1 MAIPYGDL
9 KALHQTLYDA
19 GVVKDTLV
27 DWSAKQAAQTGTDLY
42 AEGMNDSWAK
52 QYSHGLNEFLE
63 STGLPNITGR
73 FGEAVGGLVG
83 APESGRQIGQY
94 IPRMTVES
102 LPMLA
107 GYAAAPFT
115 GGASIPIG
123 LGVSAALTGFGTYGE
138 TGSLPAAAI
147 SGGAMLAG
155 PAVFGVGAKLGL
167 RAAGAPLIRGAAYET
182 TEPALAAIAAQQGV
196 QPGVQ
201 IAERIPINLLQGAA
215 GQIGANVA
223 GAGLFSAAGAAQ
235 QLVQGQAP
243 SFSPTDLLLQ
253 ATLGQGPFAALH
265 LTKGGR
271 AALGGRT
278 SRERAAQLNDSIKV
292 ATDAQAAAE
301 RMREIEAKAPDEEF
315 PETVDTGLAAD
326 VSDNATIN
334 DARVAE
340 AGLKEEGTTLG
351 TEQLA
356 TVATKDQELAV
367 EQGLQPGNVF
377 GAQMDANTPR
387 REVSGAILSDET
399 GHRFIRVGDD
409 PANGDLAG
417 KVIGWDKKLDPEGL
431 AEGRF
436 SVPEG
441 YHAEYG
447 LRDDGTLD
455 VARALDAVDK
465 LTSVA
470 TTGGDLSKATHTLNG
485 IRAKYR
491 LDPVDDVE
499 VSRRIETGE
508 VGDPQS
514 AIRALNNEMR
524 RMVEADDAKVAAP
537 VPAETRAAAGDVAV
551 KQIVEGVASG
561 PKSEATE
568 KILALRREH
577 ANRPKFFLDRLVKL
591 ADTDPAVAAE
601 VAKYGGLEALRP
613 QVIPGL
619 GDVFMR
625 LDKLPREDTAAG
637 RPIAQVIK
645 ESLTKIAGATPNK
658 EDLVKLMDYATM
670 GRSEMLRKHG
680 ITKRDL
686 SEWIREPHV
695 AEWAQR
701 LDEQMRG
708 GAGGEGVPYVPID
721 PAHKAIVDAVSGTGR
736 NALDYLINQAD
747 PAYANLARHF
757 TRYLPLLDKTTV
769 RVDTKMGPAIAQHN
783 PLTGDVTI
791 NLRQHN
797 LRGGKAEFDNT
808 VMHEMLHALTMRQ
821 LFQPWNV
828 GYANQLTKMRLNVM
842 KQMPKPIR
850 EVAGRAIESNW
861 LERYNRGEATWK
873 ELYPEGAPQKLKDRV
888 YGVLDDH
895 EFITQAFTTDFLNDL
910 AGMRGVGKVNARE
923 GFIKWAGDMLG
934 VDLGGT
940 ALSDLWKVTGEVT
953 RINNYVA
960 TAQGYAQ
967 RYFENQGMSAD
978 NARVLAGLS
987 AKVASIGGERKVT
1000 AENIVGAVMDTPK
1013 FSPEVQAA
1021 SRSLVDFVNGML
1033 KGDVPEARFAA
1044 ISEAAT
1050 KEIGLPTI
1058 APRHMVNYVN
1068 EVLLGK
1074 RVMGDELMLLDPV
1087 VTDYIYAVAREARNV
1102 LSAVDGMLDPSVTP
1116 YVEGAEKLNRGVIKE
1131 VIGRVDKVMEREA
1144 DYLQAEKEWKQ
1155 MAAIMPEGYMRA
1167 HARDVPPVDVK
1178 TEVRAAASETP
1189 EQRKLNAFE
1198 RFIGNGAYI
1207 SAINRT
1213 GGELVSKINQVEP
1226 NRKEMLLNSLQAIGL
1241 DLTQKHPKFERA
1253 LLKQYEDPVIT
1264 KAASKW
1270 MYENLNTAIEA
1281 DGPAIKLDKSS
1292 PKIQAI
1298 LRALPADK
1306 QVAAERMVDAGI
1318 AMNKVHGQQIVAKQ
1332 TEIAA
1337 LNGATLIAP
1346 STGLKAEQ
1354 NFKVMQEMLQLTNAD
1369 PMDPMATARK
1379 QELIQQL
1386 GPETYR
1392 KAAEFAVLSNELLK
1406 MQTEFV
1412 DANPA
1417 WVTTQRYGS
1426 WDLMYTRG
1434 GKTFFDRVN
1443 SEKEGRVVA
1452 KERGGTVVNLVRNNQ
1467 NVDIP
1472 TTFKVRNLD
1481 RVREI
1486 ERRQFDIMAEVLE
1499 PEQLAELKSHSIADQ
1514 LEAEFMLEGQERGL
1528 ITKFPKR
1535 LARGEEDIDFV
1546 KNQLSWMDKSSSF
1559 WTRDLLRAQAR
1570 AWFKDPEIVTRPDV
1584 QGRLKKLVEIVLS
1597 KDPVIATELRKFAA
1611 QWYMGMSP
1619 ASAMANAT
1627 QVLTRIA
1634 SEFTA
1639 RMGNP
1644 IKSYGMVIGAI
1655 KDLAAETMKPPA
1667 KGSDADWVRGQMK
1680 KDDTG
1685 AVYYEMDPTA
1695 GALEDLQNVMVRKGV
1710 QTTAQKFMKMNG
1722 QHIDKMLYFF
1732 KLAEKM
1738 NNFVATRGA
1747 FKMYREQGLSREEAY
1762 HEAKLLNQFVNDTG
1776 GKAARAIGM
1785 FAGRDDFSKNAALLS
1800 TTLQTYTIGTAR
1812 QITHWIKTGD
1822 GPNPAGIKP
1831 GEKYYGNRAL
1841 VQLLATQFAL
1851 AGAMGLPGVAGVLAV
1866 IEQVFPELEPRKNV
1880 QGWINKLLAGDEEDG
1895 NVISDSATI
1904 GIPSMFGWD
1913 SQSRLSMGN
1922 LPGVSEFNGLKLQ
1935 DVMLGP
1941 LGSFAANV
1949 AKGMKQLFGG
1959 DPEGLATMSP
1969 PFLKKAA
1976 RWVLNDSKVRDYNN
1990 KPLMDPTAG
1999 EQLGIALGFQPT
2011 RLRKFND
2018 AQRVAKAAKT
2028 QEDAARKQE
2037 VAKYGELV
2045 KEGKYA
2051 EVNQWMLE
2059 QKRKDPLFDIRKK
2072 AQTIANQAVEL
2083 TFPRDLRRETGGEE
2097 YAQALRIMG
2106 YKPTA
2111 QMVPETQRKQAYAQ
2125 HLMNMGVRPDP
2136 ASFSRTM
2143 RKASTEDELRAQ
2155 YPEASRYEIRRM
2167 AERLERNMPI
2177 QAGL

>member
-1 MAIPYGDL
+1 
-9 KALHQTLYDA
+9 
-19 GVVKDTLV
+19 
-27 DWSAKQAAQTGTDLY
+27 
-42 AEGMNDSWAK
+42 
-52 QYSHGLNEFLE
+52 
-63 STGLPNITGR
+63 
-73 FGEAVGGLVG
+73 
-83 APESGRQIGQY
+83 
-94 IPRMTVES
+94 
-102 LPMLA
+102 
-107 GYAAAPFT
+107 
-115 GGASIPIG
+115 
-123 LGVSAALTGFGTYGE
+123 
-138 TGSLPAAAI
+138 
-147 SGGAMLAG
+147 MLAG
-155 PAVFGVGAKLGL
+155 PAVFGVGEKLGL
-167 RAAGAPLIRGAAYET
+167 RLAGAPLIKGAAYET
-182 TEPALAAIAAQQGV
+182 AEPALAALAAQQGV

-201 IAERIPINLLQGAA
+201 IAERIPVNLFQGAA

-243 SFSPTDLLLQ
+243 SFSPTDMLLQ

-278 SRERAAQLNDSIKV
+278 SRERAAQLQDSIQV

-301 RMREIEAKAPDEEF
+301 HMRETEAKAPDEAF

-340 AGLKEEGTTLG
+340 AKLKEEDTTLG
-351 TEQLA
+351 TEQLT
-356 TVATKDQELAV
+356 TVAEKDQELTV

-387 REVSGAILSDET
+387 REVTGAILSDET

-417 KVIGWDKKLDPEGL
+417 KVIGWDKRLDPEGIP
-431 AEGRF
+431 EGRF

-447 LRDDGTLD
+447 LRDDGSLD

-465 LTSVA
+465 LTSAA

-491 LDPVDDVE
+491 LAPVDDIE

-508 VGDPQS
+508 AGDPQS

-524 RMVEADDAKVAAP
+524 RMVEADDAKVAVSP
-537 VPAETRAAAGDVAV
+537 VETKVVVPEVKPTGETKVFKKSEWAQLETYAEPTATGGKVRRDADGNLWQWKAAGKRITAQKVVEPPVETRATAQDVTE
-551 KQIVEGVASG
+551 QILKGVVSG
-561 PKSEATE
+561 PKNEATE
-568 KILALRREH
+568 KIIALRKEH

-601 VAKYGGLEALRP
+601 VAKYGDVEALRP

-625 LDKLPREDTAAG
+625 LDKLPRDDTAAG
-637 RPIAQVIK
+637 RPITQVIK

-670 GRSEMLRKHG
+670 GRSEMLRKYG

-701 LDEQMRG
+701 LDEQIRS
-708 GAGGEGVPYVPID
+708 APTEGTPYVPATPED
-721 PAHKAIVDAVSGTGR
+721 QAMVDAIGGTGR
-736 NALDYLINQAD
+736 SALDYLINKSA
-747 PAYANLARHF
+747 PAYSNLARHF
-757 TRYLPLLDKTTV
+757 AKYLPLLDKTTV
-769 RVDTKMGPAIAQHN
+769 RFDTAMRSANATHN
-783 PLTGDVTI
+783 SVTGDVTI
-791 NLRQHN
+791 NLRKY
-797 LRGGKAEFDNT
+797 LLSRGKAELDNV
-808 VMHEMLHALTMRQ
+808 VMHEMLHALTMHQ

-828 GYANQLTKMRLNVM
+828 GYVNQLTRMRLNVL

-850 EVAGRAIESNW
+850 EVTERGIASDWINRAARNET
-861 LERYNRGEATWK
+861 TWK
-873 ELYPEGAPQKLKDRV
+873 ELFPNDAPQKLKDKV
-888 YGVLDDH
+888 YGLMDDH

-910 AGMRGVGKVNARE
+910 AGMKGVGKINARE

-934 VDLGGT
+934 VNLSGT
-940 ALSDLWKVTGEVT
+940 ALSDLWKVTGEIT

-960 TAQGYAQ
+960 TAQGYAE

-978 NARVLAGLS
+978 NAKMLAGLS

-1000 AENIVGAVMDTPK
+1000 VENIVGAVMDTQR
-1013 FSPEVQAA
+1013 FSPEVLAA
-1021 SRSLVDFVNGML
+1021 YKSLLGFVNETLSGN
-1033 KGDVPEARFAA
+1033 VPEARFAA

-1131 VIGRVDKVMEREA
+1131 VIGRVDKVIEREA
-1144 DYLQAEKEWKQ
+1144 NYLEAEKEWKQ

-1167 HARDVPPVDVK
+1167 HARDVPPTDVK
-1178 TEVRAAASETP
+1178 TEVRAAASEPP
-1189 EQRKLNAFE
+1189 EQRKLNAWE

-1207 SAINRT
+1207 SGINRT
-1213 GGELVSKINQVEP
+1213 GGELTSKLNQMEP
-1226 NRKEMLLNSLQAIGL
+1226 NRKEMLLGSMQAMGL
-1241 DLTQKHPKFERA
+1241 DLTQKHPKFSRE
-1253 LLKQYEDPVIT
+1253 LLKQYEDAVT
-1264 KAASKW
+1264 RKAASKW

-1292 PKIQAI
+1292 PKVQAI
-1298 LRALPADK
+1298 LRALPEEK
-1306 QVAAERMVDAGI
+1306 QRAAERLVDAGI
-1318 AMNKVHGQQIVAKQ
+1318 AMNRVQGQQIVAKQ

-1354 NFKVMQEMLQLTNAD
+1354 NFKVMQELLQLTNAD

-1379 QELIQQL
+1379 QELLQQL

-1392 KAAEFAVLSNELLK
+1392 KASEFAVLSNELLK

-1481 RVREI
+1481 RLREI
-1486 ERRQFDIMAEVLE
+1486 ERKQFDMMAEVLE
-1499 PEQLAELKSHSIADQ
+1499 PEQLTELKSHSIADQ

-1528 ITKFPKR
+1528 ITKFPKK

-1546 KNQLSWMDKSSSF
+1546 KNQLSWMDKGSSF
-1559 WTRDLLRAQAR
+1559 WTRELLRAQTR
-1570 AWFKDPEIVTRPDV
+1570 TWLKDPEVISRPDV
-1584 QGRLKKLVEIVLS
+1584 QGRLKKMVENALS
-1597 KDPVIATELRKFAA
+1597 RDPMLGTEARKFAA
-1611 QWYMGMSP
+1611 TWYLGLSP
-1619 ASAMANAT
+1619 AGAMVNGT
-1627 QVLTRIA
+1627 QLITRIA

-1639 RMGNP
+1639 RTGNP
-1644 IKSYGMVIGAI
+1644 IKSFGMVMGALR
-1655 KDLAAETMKPPA
+1655 DMAGETMKPPA

-1680 KDDTG
+1680 RDDTG

-1695 GALEDLQNVMVRKGV
+1695 GALEDLQNVMARKGV
-1710 QTTAQKFMKMNG
+1710 QTPIQKFMKLHG
-1722 QHIDKMLYFF
+1722 QHMDKALYLF

-1738 NNFVATRGA
+1738 NNFVATRA
-1747 FKMYREQGLSREEAY
+1747 TFKMYREQGLSREEAY

-1785 FAGRDDFSKNAALLS
+1785 FAGRDDFSKNAALMS
-1800 TTLQTYTIGTAR
+1800 TALQTYTIGTAR

-1822 GPNPAGIKP
+1822 GPNPVGIKP

-1841 VQLLATQFAL
+1841 MQLMATQFVL
-1851 AGAMGLPGVAGVLAV
+1851 AGTMGLPGVAGVLAI
-1866 IEQVFPELEPRKNV
+1866 IEQAFPELEPRKNV

-1895 NVISDSATI
+1895 NVISDAATI

-1922 LPGVSEFNGLKLQ
+1922 LPGVSEFNGLKVQ
-1935 DVMLGP
+1935 DVALGP
-1941 LGSFAANV
+1941 LGSLAANTM
-1949 AKGMKQLFGG
+1949 KGMKQLFSG

-2018 AQRVAKAAKT
+2018 AQRVAKAAKA

-2037 VAKYGELV
+2037 TAKYGDLV
-2045 KEGKYA
+2045 AKGKYN

-2059 QKRKDPLFDIRKK
+2059 QKRKDPLFDIPKR

-2111 QMVPETQRKQAYAQ
+2111 QMVPETQRKQVYAQ

-2136 ASFSRTM
+2136 ASFNRTM
-2143 RKASTEDELRAQ
+2143 RKASVEDELRAQ

-2167 AERLERNMPI
+2167 AERLQRSMPVTET
-2177 QAGL
+2177 AL